1 MTSSPLEDQRTVWI
15 VAVVAFVLF
24 LIGNLPWQLDDYDQ
38 AKQAFS
44 SFEMTKEGHW
54 FYQQTPHGNV
64 ATKPPLVGWISA
76 GLYALTRSWDV
87 AWRLPSFLAAI
98 AIAILLF
105 RAARSMDGLRST
117 RLAPERGEDE
127 GEGSSSR
134 GTIAALIA
142 LGAFGLNLLS
152 PRLATLVR
160 TDMPLALVIFL
171 IGVLIWQKIR
181 DETHWSLKDQVYL
194 FALLTVAML
203 IKGPIVYA
211 FLLPGIALFQWRL
224 RKAARRAV
232 VAGVDDPG
240 QSRGP
245 RPEPVL
251 RGVEWGAPLD
261 ESIRLVDKTGCSQGA
276 VSPCKGSRGERLAA
290 AKRRQGAWPGWWPW
304 VASLAV
310 FLLWVTGGILF
321 QPGFFDEVVMREF
334 VARFGETIHR
344 AQPLYF
350 YLPHLLHKFAPWSV
364 LMIGIALADL
374 HSRKWRL
381 RPALREMSPETFWLI
396 CWSLGGLI
404 VMSLIP
410 SKRVDRIFPIVPPLC
425 LLLAAQI
432 GRNAAP
438 CSHGSVSRFLT
449 SVDSDLTGHRPVAT
463 TTEEARACIYR
474 WGAAALVFAILFTDG
489 YTIFKVISGY
499 RHHRAA
505 LVVFGK
511 NVRREAEA
519 HHWRYEVVSAKDE
532 GLLLYLQKTHFIEP
546 QRAVT
551 EWNSGNVDALVASTR
566 KAPDLMRELRDAALS
581 QLKSSERQGE
591 QGSGYVLITR

>member
-1 MTSSPLEDQRTVWI
+1 MI
-15 VAVVAFVLF
+15 
-24 LIGNLPWQLDDYDQ
+24 
-38 AKQAFS
+38 
-44 SFEMTKEGHW
+44 KEGRW
-54 FYQQTPHGNV
+54 FYQQTPHEHA

-76 GLYALTRSWDV
+76 ALFTTTRSWDV
-87 AWRLPSFLAAI
+87 AWRLPAFLAAV
-98 AIAILLF
+98 ALALLLF
-105 RAARSMDGLRST
+105 RTAESAYGL
-117 RLAPERGEDE
+117 
-127 GEGSSSR
+127 
-134 GTIAALIA
+134 IAGVIA

-171 IGVLIWQKIR
+171 IGVLIWQKIQTQEEWKPR
-181 DETHWSLKDQVYL
+181 DRAYL
-194 FALLTVAML
+194 FALLTIAML

-211 FLLPGIALFQWRL
+211 FLLPGIALFEWR
-224 RKAARRAV
+224 RRRHAV
-232 VAGVDDPG
+232 VAGVGDPG
-240 QSRGP
+240 QSHK
-245 RPEPVL
+245 VQ
-251 RGVEWGAPLD
+251 
-261 ESIRLVDKTGCSQGA
+261 LVQSA
-276 VSPCKGSRGERLAA
+276 GS
-290 AKRRQGAWPGWWPW
+290 GWWPW
-304 VASLAV
+304 IASLVV
-310 FLLWVTGGILF
+310 FLLWVAGGILF

-334 VARFGETIHR
+334 VARFGETVHR
-344 AQPLYF
+344 PQPLFF
-350 YLPHLLHKFAPWSV
+350 YLLHLLHKFAPWSV
-364 LMIGIALADL
+364 LMIAIALADL

-381 RPALREMSPETFWLI
+381 RSVFREMSPEIFWLI

-438 CSHGSVSRFLT
+438 CSHGSVSRSLT
-449 SVDSDLTGHRPVAT
+449 SVDSDLTGHRSAHGTDSSCGEPVAT
-463 TTEEARACIYR
+463 EKRAMHIYR
-474 WGAAALVFAILFTDG
+474 WGAAALVFSIFFTGG
-489 YTIFKVISGY
+489 YTISKVISGY
-499 RHHRAA
+499 RHHRDA

-551 EWNSGNVDALVASTR
+551 EWNSGNVDALVASTQ
-566 KAPDLMRELRDAALS
+566 KAPVLMRELRDAALS